1 MFKNKLP
8 VFNSEEEEAH
18 FWDTHDSREYLGEFK
33 SADIEVTPELEE
45 LILTKR
51 KLDKTGNIK
60 IGSKPN

>member
-51 KLDKTGNIK
+51 ELKNR
-60 IGSKPN
+60 